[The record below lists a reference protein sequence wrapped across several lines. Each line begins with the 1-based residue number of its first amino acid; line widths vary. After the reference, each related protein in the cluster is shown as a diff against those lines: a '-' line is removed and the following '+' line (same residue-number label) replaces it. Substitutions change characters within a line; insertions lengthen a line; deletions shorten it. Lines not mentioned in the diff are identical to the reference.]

1 MAFSHP
7 LARGA
12 KVWTAKAHDGGEQRV
27 LVIVTT
33 IPLEPGD
40 KGYKKSLV
48 ERLSRAAQRLSG
60 RLEGS
65 RLVHAH
71 EPDEGLERRQGLR
84 TRRLSR
90 RGRLSLAK
98 LRLRQNGRFSS
109 NLGCD
114 RLRGESRDRKSREA
128 RGVAPHQLGTNAM
141 TNAAS
146 ALGLGPGAGI
156 APLRAKWGWIVALGV
171 VYVIA
176 GVIALGSVVMATIAS
191 VYVVGIMMLIAGVFE
206 VIHSFQIKTWGR
218 FLFWL
223 ALGVLY
229 IIAGFVAFD
238 NPLLTAVW
246 LTLILGA
253 ALVASGIM
261 RIFLG
266 FNMQHGSPWI
276 WVVVS
281 GPDHAVARHHHPDP
295 LAGLLALRARHLSRR
310 RSRVRRRELDRARH
324 GSANARPP
332 ER

>member
-1 MAFSHP
+1 
-7 LARGA
+7 
-12 KVWTAKAHDGGEQRV
+12 
-27 LVIVTT
+27 
-33 IPLEPGD
+33 
-40 KGYKKSLV
+40 
-48 ERLSRAAQRLSG
+48 
-60 RLEGS
+60 
-65 RLVHAH
+65 
-71 EPDEGLERRQGLR
+71 
-84 TRRLSR
+84 
-90 RGRLSLAK
+90 
-98 LRLRQNGRFSS
+98 
-109 NLGCD
+109 
-114 RLRGESRDRKSREA
+114 
-128 RGVAPHQLGTNAM
+128 M
-141 TNAAS
+141 TNTAS
-146 ALGLGPGAGI
+146 ALGLGPSGAL

-206 VIHSFQIKTWGR
+206 VISAFQIKTWGR

-253 ALVASGIM
+253 ALVASGIV

-281 GPDHAVARHHHPDP
+281 GLITLLLGVIILVHWPVSSLWTLGIFLGVDLVFAGASWIGLGMGLRQARLNGDRGRLDALQPGLRRSGDPRPAASRDKEIFPVRWIYLAIVVVFVAALIIFVFQNTQSVDVSFLALGVTLP
-295 LAGLLALRARHLSRR
+295 LAILVLVAYVLGALSGGSLYALLRRSVAGSRR
-310 RSRVRRRELDRARH
+310 
-324 GSANARPP
+324 SA
-332 ER
+332 

>member
-1 MAFSHP
+1 
-7 LARGA
+7 
-12 KVWTAKAHDGGEQRV
+12 
-27 LVIVTT
+27 
-33 IPLEPGD
+33 
-40 KGYKKSLV
+40 
-48 ERLSRAAQRLSG
+48 
-60 RLEGS
+60 
-65 RLVHAH
+65 
-71 EPDEGLERRQGLR
+71 
-84 TRRLSR
+84 
-90 RGRLSLAK
+90 
-98 LRLRQNGRFSS
+98 
-109 NLGCD
+109 
-114 RLRGESRDRKSREA
+114 
-128 RGVAPHQLGTNAM
+128 M
-141 TNAAS
+141 TNTAS
-146 ALGLGPGAGI
+146 ALGLGPGAAL

-206 VIHSFQIKTWGR
+206 VISAFQIKTWGR

-253 ALVASGIM
+253 ALVASGIV

-281 GPDHAVARHHHPDP
+281 GLITLLLGVIILVHWPVSSLWTLGIFLGVDLVFAGASWIGLGFGLRQVA
-295 LAGLLALRARHLSRR
+295 
-310 RSRVRRRELDRARH
+310 
-324 GSANARPP
+324 
-332 ER
+332 